1 MGQLFPWFVTGFD
14 IILPEGANLY
24 KIAFFTST
32 ASGGDI
38 RSSTGGGASRVEL
51 STAWLEWLVL
61 GAGHELMLF
70 ASVGI
75 LLFGL
80 DDLLFDALWLA
91 TRRRG
96 PSLIPNAP
104 PVEGRFAIFVPAWD
118 EANALPAMLQ
128 RTLAAWEG
136 EDFRLYVGCYAND
149 AATLFAVSPLI
160 ARDGRLRLV
169 IGNREGPTT
178 KGDNLNRLWAALGED
193 ERAEGVL
200 FSAIVLHDAEDHVH
214 PGELALYR
222 RYLGENAMVQVP
234 VVPLIKREERWVG
247 GHYADEFAEA
257 HGKELVVRSRLGL
270 PLPSAGVGCALT
282 RTALALL
289 AIERGGEPFRCDSLT
304 EDYEIGM
311 VIGAYGLGTRFVDT
325 IGPAGDR
332 VVSRG
337 AFPGRTEKA
346 VRQKSRWIAGI
357 ALAGWDHLGWP
368 RSRRDEGGLR
378 AARPWLAR
386 WMLWRDRRAPLAAL
400 ILLAAYAGALLTAL
414 GWAGH
419 WLFGWNA
426 IVVGDGARLLL
437 ALNAVML
444 CWRMAMRGHFT
455 SRWYGLGE
463 ATCSLPRAFVSN
475 VIAILAAR
483 RAVMLYWRMVR
494 SGEVVWDKTEH
505 LDTGATHDD
514 GFVRVATR

>member
-1 MGQLFPWFVTGFD
+1 MEQ
-14 IILPEGANLY
+14 
-24 KIAFFTST
+24 
-32 ASGGDI
+32 
-38 RSSTGGGASRVEL
+38 

-61 GAGHELMLF
+61 ATGHELMLF

-75 LLFGL
+75 LLIGL

-91 TRRRG
+91 TRRRE
-96 PSLIPNAP
+96 PSLIPNTA
-104 PVEGRFAIFVPAWD
+104 PVEGRFAVFLPAWD
-118 EANALPAMLQ
+118 EAKALPAMLQ
-128 RTLAAWEG
+128 RTLGAWEG
-136 EDFRLYVGCYAND
+136 EDFRLYVGCYPND

-160 ARDGRLRLV
+160 ARDARLRLV
-169 IGNREGPTT
+169 VGNREGPTT

-222 RYLGENAMVQVP
+222 RYLGENAMVQIP

-247 GHYADEFAEA
+247 GHYGDEFAEA
-257 HGKELVVRSRLGL
+257 HGKELVVRSRLDL

-325 IGPAGDR
+325 VGPSGDR

-337 AFPGRTEKA
+337 AFPGTTEKA

-368 RSRRDEGGLR
+368 GSRWGDAGFHAGR
-378 AARPWLAR
+378 AWTAR

-400 ILLAAYAGALLTAL
+400 ILLAAYVGALLTAL
-414 GWAGH
+414 GWAGQH
-419 WLFGWNA
+419 LLGWNA
-426 IVVGDGARLLL
+426 IIVGDGMRLLL
-437 ALNAVML
+437 AFNAVML

-455 SRWYGLGE
+455 ARWYGLR
-463 ATCSLPRAFVSN
+463 AAMLSLPRAFVAN
-475 VIAILAAR
+475 VIAVLAAR
-483 RAVMLYWRMVR
+483 RAIVLYWRMLR

-505 LDTGATHDD
+505 LENDSGHDD
-514 GFVRVATR
+514 GFARVEIR